1 MHAGTGA
8 DGLLRPQLDLAVLSK
23 AALMIGHCPSSF
35 TAVAAKMR
43 EAKGMPTA
51 YWGLPLGKSSGL
63 LGGGPAHVGRGE

>member
-1 MHAGTGA
+1 
-8 DGLLRPQLDLAVLSK
+8 LAVLSK

-63 LGGGPAHVGRGE
+63 LDGGPAHVGRGE